1 MRHNRIR
8 MLMDATGMTVRDFA
22 KANGLSEQTLYDIR
36 RRENIGN
43 VSVDVFI
50 KIAHGLGMTAEELY
64 YGEDVV
70 PKVRKITDGEREII
84 DAYRRADAN
93 GQEAIRSCVRSLSAT
108 FDKGH
113 HSPLAKTVGA

>member
-1 MRHNRIR
+1 MGHNRIR

-50 KIAHGLGMTAEELY
+50 KIAHGLGMTVEELY

-70 PKVRKITDGEREII
+70 PRVRKITDGEREII

-93 GQEAIRSCVRSLSAT
+93 GQEAIRSCVMSLSAT
-108 FDKGH
+108 FDKGQH
-113 HSPLAKTVGA
+113 PPVAKTVGA